1 MSEPQT
7 STIDVNGF
15 STRVWRAGAGPKLG
29 FLAGFGGLPRWM
41 PVLDELAKS
50 RTLIVPSLPGF
61 PGGDRGHTVLDS
73 HLDWMLAIRE
83 ILEKS
88 GLSGADLAGSSVGAS
103 FALEVAA
110 LWPAMARRVAVI
122 APFGLF
128 DEKDPPT
135 DPWAQR
141 ADHVPGL
148 MCADAEVWKA
158 MKAMPEGANSIEW
171 PIEQTRAAEAA
182 ARIFWPLGNTRIEKR
197 LRLIQAPTLL
207 LWGEND
213 RVMPRRYADV
223 FARGISGETRITVI
237 PGAGHLAELDKPAEV
252 ARAILDFT
260 A

>member
-15 STRVWRAGAGPKLG
+15 STRVWRAGSGPKLG

-110 LWPAMARRVAVI
+110 LWPAWFAGSPSLPRSACSTKTIRPPIHGRNELIRCRV
-122 APFGLF
+122 
-128 DEKDPPT
+128 
-135 DPWAQR
+135 
-141 ADHVPGL
+141 
-148 MCADAEVWKA
+148 
-158 MKAMPEGANSIEW
+158 
-171 PIEQTRAAEAA
+171 
-182 ARIFWPLGNTRIEKR
+182 
-197 LRLIQAPTLL
+197 
-207 LWGEND
+207 
-213 RVMPRRYADV
+213 
-223 FARGISGETRITVI
+223 
-237 PGAGHLAELDKPAEV
+237 
-252 ARAILDFT
+252 
-260 A
+260 